1 MPLAPP
7 PAIVQQ
13 LGEVRSIDRF
23 TSLPAPIVAGSFSVD
38 GVSAAGWK
46 MAEPECAFSATDVP
60 VPDAPARR
68 LIFAACDPKLCLVHY
83 ERGGVA
89 HISLILALSQT
100 NAGCKTVWEAVGPKP
115 LANLDAMRALLRHPS
130 SGSGWTQQWVKGD
143 F

>member
-13 LGEVRSIDRF
+13 LSELRQIDRF
-23 TSLPAPIVAGSFSVD
+23 AALPAPIRTGSFSVD
-38 GVSAAGWK
+38 GVSATGWK
-46 MAEPECAFSATDVP
+46 MAEPGGAFSATDVP
-60 VPDAPARR
+60 VPGAPSRR

-89 HISLILALSQT
+89 HVYIILGVAPTTEGWKS
-100 NAGCKTVWEAVGPKP
+100 VWEATSPKP
-115 LANLDAMRALLRHPS
+115 LANLGAMRVLLQHPS
-130 SGSGWTQQWVKGD
+130 SNNGWTQQWVKGD

>member
-13 LGEVRSIDRF
+13 LDEVKQIDRF
-23 TSLPAPIVAGSFSVD
+23 TSLPTPIVAGSFSVD

-46 MAEPECAFSATDVP
+46 MAEPGGVFSATDVP

-68 LIFAACDPKLCLVHY
+68 LIFGACDPKLCLVHY
-83 ERGGVA
+83 ERGGIA
-89 HISLILALSQT
+89 HIYIILALSQT
-100 NAGCKTVWEAVGPKP
+100 NAGWKTIWEAVGPKP
-115 LANLDAMRALLRHPS
+115 LANLDAMRALLQHPS
-130 SGSGWTQQWVKGD
+130 SSSGWTEQWVKGD

>member
-13 LGEVRSIDRF
+13 LDEVKPIDRF
-23 TSLPAPIVAGSFSVD
+23 TSLPAPIVGGNFSVD

-46 MAEPECAFSATDVP
+46 MAEPGGAFSATDVP
-60 VPDAPARR
+60 VPNAPARR
-68 LIFAACDPKLCLVHY
+68 LIFAACDPKFCLLHY

-89 HISLILALSQT
+89 HIYLILALSQT
-100 NAGCKTVWEAVGPKP
+100 SAGWKAIWEAVGPKP
-115 LANLDAMRALLRHPS
+115 LANLDAMRALVRHPS
-130 SGSGWTQQWVKGD
+130 TSSGWTQQWVKGD